1 MSGKRIWEALVLVLL
16 LTLIAACA
24 PTPQVVEVE
33 KEVVVEKPVVETVV
47 VEKEVVVEVVKEVVV
62 TPTPEPE
69 VEAVPVRE
77 ARPISAPPVLVY
89 GGGPFED
96 PRVQEAVLFAVPWVD
111 LTEQIFPDQDVPVAV
126 ELWEEGLMLD
136 DAREVPYDPDRAWE
150 LLAEAGFPDGFVLL
164 LLLTPDDEPLADM
177 TRLIAEELQNVNI
190 KVEFIEALAD
200 DTHYVVAEIIANG
213 DPALWLRAPGVSTC
227 TTEIAPP
234 SGTEPEE
241 LVRLVADATG
251 DFVLD
256 HPLFTEVYDV
266 VFEDNSYI
274 PPALDIVQVEVRTE
288 NGIHTIQIRTQEGG
302 VIQEMSRDDQRVSF
316 GVYIDSDGNG
326 VSDFLLT
333 TTDNPERGVIVTHE
347 FELVEEMSELAI
359 EDTTVTMQ
367 VPEEIV
373 GARFH
378 WLAFSGYSP
387 RAEAFHPTAMEDVFV
402 VPDVDVV
409 SSVPDMAALIAFY
422 SGPGTCQVVDK
433 LYVAC
438 CGGACPGSA
447 SVPLTTI
454 PGTSQQGKLF
464 YRKQCGTRIYEFWC
478 RGACFGSRVYGGG
491 TAGWVGRCP
500 YICGLNSVNIWAQS
514 KNAPLDVV
522 YHTVRD
528 ANCSDMLNPMKH
540 DDRYDNDNKMDSMAH
555 TYLYATDQ
563 LESCNLERDE
573 NTGSLLGKRCCPNR
587 KPYKNHSD
595 VPGSID
601 GSPTNYN
608 CSISAP

>member
-1 MSGKRIWEALVLVLL
+1 MRENVKLVSLLLILVLL
-16 LTLIAACA
+16 VAACA
-24 PTPQVVEVE
+24 PTPE
-33 KEVVVEKPVVETVV
+33 VVEKVVKETVV
-47 VEKEVVVEVVKEVVV
+47 VEKEVEVEVTKVVEVVKEVVV
-62 TPTPEPE
+62 TPT
-69 VEAVPVRE
+69 RE
-77 ARPISAPPVLVY
+77 ARPTSAPPVLVY

-136 DAREVPYDPDRAWE
+136 DAREMPYDPDRAWE

-177 TRLIAEELQNVNI
+177 TRLIAEELQNINI
-190 KVEFIEALAD
+190 SVEFIEALAD

-333 TTDNPERGVIVTHE
+333 TTDNPERGVIVTPE

-359 EDTTVTMQ
+359 GDTTVTMQ

-378 WLAFSGYSP
+378 WIAFSGYSP
-387 RAEAFHPTAMEDVFV
+387 RADAFHPTAMEGVFV

-454 PGTSQQGKLF
+454 PGTSPSQQGKLF
-464 YRKQCGTRIYEFWC
+464 YRKRCGTRIYEFWC

-491 TAGWVGRCP
+491 TTGWVGRCP
-500 YICGLNSVNIWAQS
+500 YLCGMNFVNVWVQI
-514 KNAPLDVV
+514 KNAPLDKV

-528 ANCSDMLNPMKH
+528 ADCSAPKDPKKH
-540 DDRYDNDNKMDSMAH
+540 RDSDGDHKMDSMAH

-563 LESCNLERDE
+563 LENCNLERDE
-573 NTGSLLGKRCCPNR
+573 NTGAQLPLSPRCCPNR
-587 KPYKNHSD
+587 KPYANHSD

-601 GSPTNYN
+601 GSLPSYN
-608 CSISAP
+608 CPISAP